1 MFQAKLQKQLLGQL
15 SVHAGH
21 KAESLESRGKGTPED
36 IPWQDTAEGI
46 TRYKAYSLFTSSIP
60 QGAEQPPSCPTSGRG
75 PLLLEL
81 EQNSY
86 KLLRIT
92 HFFKKYTQVLV
103 SCCWNLSQHAE
114 PFFLPDTSWFTGSC
128 TLFLHSRV
136 LPTLFQH
143 RMPTANWRYKGLSSF
158 RETKS
163 KAANIITPPPT
174 VVEEKIKKEKG
185 KWSWGVE
192 QGFLDESNMS
202 RTKLH
207 NECPLTFVISPSQ
220 LLQKSICYCLFGY
233 QSKLLWEERKGKK
246 EMLSSY

>member
-1 MFQAKLQKQLLGQL
+1 MRAGIGSKVSSPLASTWVGKKNP
-15 SVHAGH
+15 SVSGKTSKAIAGT
-21 KAESLESRGKGTPED
+21 AFCTCRTQSRVFGEQRERNA
-36 IPWQDTAEGI
+36 W
-46 TRYKAYSLFTSSIP
+46 RYSLARHCRGNHKVQSVLLVHILHP

-81 EQNSY
+81 EHNSY
-86 KLLRIT
+86 ELLRIT

-114 PFFLPDTSWFTGSC
+114 PFFLPDTSWFIGSC

-143 RMPTANWRYKGLSSF
+143 CMPTANWRYKGLSSF

-174 VVEEKIKKEKG
+174 VVGEKKKKRERKM
-185 KWSWGVE
+185 K
-192 QGFLDESNMS
+192 LRS
-202 RTKLH
+202 RTGFSGWVKYEQ
-207 NECPLTFVISPSQ
+207 NKVA
-220 LLQKSICYCLFGY
+220 
-233 QSKLLWEERKGKK
+233 
-246 EMLSSY
+246 